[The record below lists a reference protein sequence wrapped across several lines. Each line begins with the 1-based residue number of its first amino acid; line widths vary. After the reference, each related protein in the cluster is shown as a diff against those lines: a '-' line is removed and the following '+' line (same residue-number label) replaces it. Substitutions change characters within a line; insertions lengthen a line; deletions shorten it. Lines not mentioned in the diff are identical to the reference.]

1 MLVCFE
7 CTIFVCFVKMK
18 FGEASIKV
26 ATQRVTVGECMS
38 GEFHWGGEFRS
49 SRKVIGSLGKPDSLF
64 QSVCVF

>member
-1 MLVCFE
+1 MCFE

-49 SRKVIGSLGKPDSLF
+49 SRKVIGFLGKPDSLF

>member
-1 MLVCFE
+1 
-7 CTIFVCFVKMK
+7 MK